1 MHNPE
6 QSTGSLIDR
15 FERAMKCRVVWVGMR
30 EVRHRN
36 RALYPIQDEA
46 AFINRFLCVL
56 GKNYHVVW

>member
-1 MHNPE
+1 
-6 QSTGSLIDR
+6 
-15 FERAMKCRVVWVGMR
+15 MR